1 MQVLLDSTSPKPKR
15 IAAYLVL
22 MKDPQPTELAQLV
35 DVLPKEQD
43 QQVRSFVDSHMI
55 NILATTEPE
64 TEEYVKSSRR
74 YVFVFFFSIIVAI
87 HQMFFELCLT
97 VPYFFLFP
105 RLRQKIGNALQDNRI
120 GSNMDPTKFSRNYK
134 IGSVEGNMIF
144 EDNSYLPKEAMLEM
158 TLKAFG
164 YDIDMMEVN
173 ILGCFILICW
183 GLIYFFRKLSCDSE
197 NFVTIKDW
205 YGGQRI

>member
-55 NILATTEPE
+55 NILTTTEPE

-74 YVFVFFFSIIVAI
+74 YVFVFFFLIVVAI
-87 HQMFFELCLT
+87 HQMFF
-97 VPYFFLFP
+97 
-105 RLRQKIGNALQDNRI
+105 
-120 GSNMDPTKFSRNYK
+120 
-134 IGSVEGNMIF
+134 
-144 EDNSYLPKEAMLEM
+144 
-158 TLKAFG
+158 
-164 YDIDMMEVN
+164 
-173 ILGCFILICW
+173 
-183 GLIYFFRKLSCDSE
+183 
-197 NFVTIKDW
+197 
-205 YGGQRI
+205 